1 MEAINPDVKVIT
13 YRTFVD
19 SESIMDLIKDYDF
32 IAQHCDGSCYIYA
45 GKKLKKQMTLM
56 SEDEKEAVM
65 KRLRSCLQKIPHLH
79 EIFSRKHAAAL
90 GADGDCICML
100 EAEPGYYFQNGMEK
114 PQEDVGQMQGER
126 MLATH
131 GYLPALPEYETFF
144 MMSGYGVSQGEIPKM
159 YLWDEGPTLAS
170 VLGVDLPDTDGKIIE
185 QLLK

>member
-1 MEAINPDVKVIT
+1 
-13 YRTFVD
+13 
-19 SESIMDLIKDYDF
+19 
-32 IAQHCDGSCYIYA
+32 
-45 GKKLKKQMTLM
+45 M

-100 EAEPGYYFQNGMEK
+100 EAEPGYYFQNCMEK
-114 PQEDVGQMQGER
+114 PQEDVGQMQGDR

-131 GYLPALPEYETFF
+131 GYLPALPEYEPFF
-144 MMSGYGVSQGEIPKM
+144 MMSGNGVSQGEIPKM